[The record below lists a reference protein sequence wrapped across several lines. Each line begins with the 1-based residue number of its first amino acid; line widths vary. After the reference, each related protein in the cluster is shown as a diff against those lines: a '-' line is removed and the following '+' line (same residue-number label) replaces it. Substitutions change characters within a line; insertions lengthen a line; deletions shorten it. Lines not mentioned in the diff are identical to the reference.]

1 MRNYKRVSAHG
12 HGRAKLGKRGIYAI
26 TLGVTGVLVVAA
38 LTLSLTFGLRGRF
51 TDDSV
56 HVDVPPVT
64 PKITFGAPLESVTV
78 SKHESLNKLVYND
91 TLKQWR
97 THNGADFSA
106 SENSSVFSVADGT
119 VKSVENTIL
128 EGVVVTIG
136 HIEGYV
142 SVYKGLES
150 AFVAEGD
157 TVKMGDAIGKVGTMM
172 CEKSDG
178 PHLHL
183 EMKKDG
189 KFVSP
194 TALLD
199 VSENK

>member
-1 MRNYKRVSAHG
+1 MRNYKRVSSHAG
-12 HGRAKLGKRGIYAI
+12 EKRKLSRRGVYAV

-38 LTLSLTFGLRGRF
+38 LTLSLTFGLRGRG
-51 TDDSV
+51 DDSA
-56 HVDVPPVT
+56 HVDAPPVA
-64 PKITFGAPLESVTV
+64 PSISFGAPLDSVTLH
-78 SKHESLNKLVYND
+78 KDASLKRLVYND

-106 SENSSVFSVADGT
+106 SADSSVLSVADGT

-128 EGVVVTIG
+128 EGVVVTVT
-136 HIEGYV
+136 HAEGYE

-150 AFVAEGD
+150 AQVAEGD
-157 TVKMGDAIGKVGTMM
+157 EIKKGDTLGKVGTMM
-172 CEKSDG
+172 SEKNDG

-194 TALLD
+194 TDLLG
-199 VSENK
+199 VSDDK

>member
-12 HGRAKLGKRGIYAI
+12 SANRKLSKRGVYAV

-38 LTLSLTFGLRGRF
+38 LTLSLTFGLKGRI
-51 TDDSV
+51 DDSA

-64 PKITFGAPLESVTV
+64 PSISFGAPLDSVTV
-78 SKHESLNKLVYND
+78 AKGASLHKLVYND

-97 THNGADFSA
+97 THNGADFVASA
-106 SENSSVFSVADGT
+106 DSNVLSVADGT
-119 VKSVENTIL
+119 VSKVENTIL
-128 EGVVVTIG
+128 EGVVVTVA
-136 HIEGYV
+136 HAEGYV

-150 AFVAEGD
+150 AQVAEGD
-157 TVKMGDAIGKVGTMM
+157 TVVKGDVLGKVGTMM
-172 CEKSDG
+172 CEKNDG
-178 PHLHL
+178 SHLHL

-194 TALLD
+194 TDILG
-199 VSENK
+199 VSDDK